1 MQLSWIVW
9 LIMQMLKSF
18 KLLCILLCFS
28 FQTAQATNSIS
39 LVISDEI
46 DVSIAIYSATNNRN
60 KILLWLACNEGSEGT
75 ETRSATQLN
84 KRGIDVWLPDF
95 LTAHFLPQGPSS
107 IYKIPGTEIAAVINE
122 IVKQRPAADIYLV
135 AAGRANAP
143 LLRGAVEWEKNPDNK
158 ALKGMLMLYPRLNLL
173 DPVPGNEPV
182 YIEAVGKT
190 RLPIIILEGARTPN
204 RWGLPHL
211 KKALEKNGSSVSFS
225 ILPKVRGY
233 FYTRPKKTKAEEALS
248 KKVHELILNNLSKL
262 DAQ

>member
-1 MQLSWIVW
+1 MHMS
-9 LIMQMLKSF
+9 KSF
-18 KLLCILLCFS
+18 KSLCLLLCFS
-28 FQTAQATNSIS
+28 FQPSQAADSIS
-39 LVISDEI
+39 LIINEDI
-46 DVSIAIYSATNNRN
+46 DVNISVFSAENNRN
-60 KILLWLACNEGSEGT
+60 KVLLWLACNEGSEGT
-75 ETRSATQLN
+75 ETRSAAELN
-84 KRGIDVWLPDF
+84 KQGIDVWLPDF

-107 IYKIPGTEIAAVINE
+107 IYKIPGAEIAAVINE
-122 IVKQRPAADIYLV
+122 ITIKRPNADIYLV

-143 LLRGAVEWEKNPDNK
+143 LLRGAVEWEKKSSNK
-158 ALKGMLMLYPRLNLL
+158 ALKGILMLYPRLNLL
-173 DPVPGNEPV
+173 EPVPGNEPV
-182 YIEAVGKT
+182 YIEAVGNT

-211 KKALEKNGSSVSFS
+211 KKALEKNGSPVSFS